1 MGLNTRR
8 VAALNRSVRFSPD
21 TRLMSGRHR
30 LIDGRP
36 IGVPFTVS
44 FSQLFLQPLGARG
57 RAVPMQSN
65 EERDF
70 MVYQRERVKV
80 DETRWLPFLRK
91 HRWFDWAQ
99 VSLTSVQSRR
109 RELGALM
116 TWRYGPYGGL

>member
-1 MGLNTRR
+1 
-8 VAALNRSVRFSPD
+8 
-21 TRLMSGRHR
+21 
-30 LIDGRP
+30 
-36 IGVPFTVS
+36 
-44 FSQLFLQPLGARG
+44 
-57 RAVPMQSN
+57 MQSN